1 MAQTFIKWIPS
12 PKMLQRISKTHIWL
26 YRKTAGI
33 VGQRL
38 DGLDICLLTTRG
50 RKSGQVR
57 TAPLPYFRDGERFVL
72 IASNA
77 GRDKHPAW
85 FLNLS
90 ENPDVELQIGPR
102 RLRARAREAQG
113 DERTRIWALVT
124 RDHPRFNRYVPWTDR
139 VIPVVVLDAA

>member
-1 MAQTFIKWIPS
+1 MAQKFIRWVPS

-72 IASNA
+72 IASNG

-90 ENPDVELQIGPR
+90 ESPDVELQIGAR
-102 RLRARAREAQG
+102 RLKARAREAQG
-113 DERTRIWALVT
+113 EERARIWALVT
-124 RDHPRFNRYVPWTDR
+124 KDHPRFNRYVPWTSR
-139 VIPVVVLDAA
+139 I

>member
-1 MAQTFIKWIPS
+1 MAQKFIKWVPS
-12 PKMLQRISKTHIWL
+12 PAVLAKISQAHIWL
-26 YRKTAGI
+26 YRRTAGL

-50 RKSGQVR
+50 RKSGQER
-57 TAPLPYFRDGERFVL
+57 TAPLPYFRDGERIVL
-72 IASNA
+72 IASNG

-90 ENPDVELQIGPR
+90 DNPDVELQIGAR
-102 RLRARAREAQG
+102 RLKLRARKAEG
-113 DERTRIWALVT
+113 EERSRIWALVT
-124 RDHPRFNRYVPWTDR
+124 RDHPRFDRYVAWTKR